1 MVVPS
6 ELDSVLREQLLYYDQ
21 RGPEYDD
28 AYRRRGQHDQGAA
41 TNESWN
47 ADMARLREHFDRV
60 ELGGDIVELA
70 AGTGAWTE
78 RLVRRADSL
87 TVIDGS
93 TAMLAANRRR
103 LGPDAARV
111 NYQRVDLFAWRPA
124 RKWDACVFGFW
135 LCKVPDGRA
144 SGFLEVVSAALRPNG
159 VVCCIDKA
167 ATVERTD
174 EHVERVLD
182 DGRRFTI
189 IDHPR
194 PPARL
199 VELFATAGIRVD
211 VTTIGDRFC
220 LAYGRSTK
228 VSERPARR

>member
-1 MVVPS
+1 VIVPS
-6 ELDSVLREQLLYYDQ
+6 ELDPVLREQLLYYDQ
-21 RGPEYDD
+21 RAPEYDD
-28 AYRRRGQHDQGAA
+28 AYCRRGQHDHGAA

-60 ELGGDIVELA
+60 ELGGDVVELA

-78 RLVRRADSL
+78 RLVRRAESL

-93 TAMLAANRRR
+93 AAMLAANRSR
-103 LGPDAARV
+103 LGSDAARV
-111 NYQRVDLFAWRPA
+111 DYQRIDLFAWRPA
-124 RKWDACVFGFW
+124 RTWDACIFGFW
-135 LCKVPDGRA
+135 LCKVPDDRA
-144 SGFLEVVSAALRPNG
+144 PGFLDVVSSALRPTG

-167 ATVERTD
+167 ATIEPADER
-174 EHVERVLD
+174 VERVLD

-194 PPARL
+194 PPERL
-199 VELFATAGIRVD
+199 VALFANAGMRVD

-220 LAYGRSTK
+220 IAHGRATK
-228 VSERPARR
+228 VSTPPAWR